1 MQNNMMRF
9 LGPVLKRA
17 RHRKHTAFMALR
29 EGFSAS
35 PDQTD
40 GAEKRPVRIPH
51 EFTGKGYVSFL
62 LHIDAE
68 IEHGLMLQYLYAAY
82 SLGGPQVPEQ
92 FRDKVRAWQEIILGI
107 AKEEMGHFITVQNVL
122 RLIGAPLHFER
133 QDYPWDTPFY
143 PFPFRLEPLT
153 LESLA
158 KYVFAESPENWIY
171 SDDPVA
177 REIKEMVFAEDSDP
191 HRVGALFQ
199 DLLQLIKDPEVIADE
214 VFQAD
219 TYPYQAKF
227 DEWGRGYT
235 GGDRGNATRANP
247 AGSPDVLVMALATRD
262 DAVSALSAIA
272 EQGEA
277 TSEGDAGPPS
287 HFERFLTIY
296 REMQEMRK
304 GGVQPARNVA
314 VNPYVDSFAEDESA
328 SPSEGQ
334 TSDEDREEITH
345 PEAKLWAHLF
355 NLRYRLLLNYLSH
368 SFQLEGG
375 LNNTGERTPRAT
387 IINATFGEM
396 YNLRSIAHVLV
407 QLPLAP
413 TGDRL
418 AGPPFLV
425 PYTLQLPAG
434 EHNRWREHKDV
445 LTAAGK
451 ITDELLALPGQS
463 QQRYLHALRDAD
475 RQLMQIVD
483 KLTTPALV

>member
-1 MQNNMMRF
+1 
-9 LGPVLKRA
+9 
-17 RHRKHTAFMALR
+17 
-29 EGFSAS
+29 
-35 PDQTD
+35 
-40 GAEKRPVRIPH
+40 
-51 EFTGKGYVSFL
+51 
-62 LHIDAE
+62 
-68 IEHGLMLQYLYAAY
+68 
-82 SLGGPQVPEQ
+82 
-92 FRDKVRAWQEIILGI
+92 
-107 AKEEMGHFITVQNVL
+107 
-122 RLIGAPLHFER
+122 
-133 QDYPWDTPFY
+133 
-143 PFPFRLEPLT
+143 
-153 LESLA
+153 
-158 KYVFAESPENWIY
+158 
-171 SDDPVA
+171 
-177 REIKEMVFAEDSDP
+177 
-191 HRVGALFQ
+191 
-199 DLLQLIKDPEVIADE
+199 

-262 DAVSALSAIA
+262 DAVTALSAIA

-277 TSEGDAGPPS
+277 TSEDEDSPPS

-304 GGVQPARNVA
+304 LGVQPTRNVA

-334 TSDEDREEITH
+334 ASAEDREEITH

-407 QLPLAP
+407 QTPLTP
-413 TGDRL
+413 TGNRM

-425 PYTLQLPAG
+425 PYTLQLPMG

-451 ITDELLALPGQS
+451 ITDDLLALPGQRHG
-463 QQRYLHALRDAD
+463 RYLHALRDAD
-475 RQLMQIVD
+475 RQLMQIMD